1 MNAAMSENLRR
12 EAIREWLA
20 VRMAGGMD
28 GDSLMTGIHLALAN
42 PTLGRWI
49 AEAVDKDRDTA
60 AFLRSIVDQ
69 DVQRLYDQVK
79 DL

>member
-1 MNAAMSENLRR
+1 V
-12 EAIREWLA
+12 IRAWLA
-20 VRMAGGMD
+20 VKMATGLD

-49 AEAVDKDRDTA
+49 AEAVDKDPDIA
-60 AFLRSIVDQ
+60 AHLRFIVDQ